1 MENIDEIRTN
11 KQKFGIL
18 TVFCRFLAI
27 FPDFGGQF
35 FFFRGFSR
43 FQFLFNLS
51 EIIRGC
57 SLPWCLGNGPIFED
71 LNNFSKLCG
80 LNPKNDVWVPEKC
93 PYIGQK

>member
-11 KQKFGIL
+11 KKIRHFDCFLPIFGH
-18 TVFCRFLAI
+18 
-27 FPDFGGQF
+27 FPDFRGQFF

-71 LNNFSKLCG
+71 LNDFSKFCG
-80 LNPKNDVWVPEKC
+80 ILKKKNIRPHKNT
-93 PYIGQK
+93 